1 MDISRTPTATI
12 VVIGDDRIAR
22 LVESLLGD
30 EQTIVRRQPR
40 PELSADATAHWERPD
55 VVVLERAFAC
65 DAPRQMRYLRNR
77 WPTLLIAVADAADD
91 ADASRMLDAG
101 ADDAIVRGSTML
113 APRLHALARR
123 ARTVNAGMRI
133 AVGDIVF
140 DREAHRVWCAGRE
153 VQVTPREFAM
163 LDCLFWNAPQ
173 PVGTTTLAEFVW
185 GDADGTAESRR
196 GAIEV
201 YMASLRRKLAASP
214 KVMIRTIRGVG
225 YRFDP
230 RR

>member
-1 MDISRTPTATI
+1 MDISRTPTASI
-12 VVIGDDRIAR
+12 VVVGDDRITQ
-22 LVESLLGD
+22 LVESILGD
-30 EQTIVRRQPR
+30 DQTVVRRQAA
-40 PELSADATAHWERPD
+40 PELHPDATADWERPD
-55 VVVLERAFAC
+55 VVVLDRACAS
-65 DAPRQMRYLRNR
+65 DAPRQMRYLRHR
-77 WPTLLIAVADAADD
+77 WPTVLIAVVDTADEADMC
-91 ADASRMLDAG
+91 RMLDAG
-101 ADDAIVRGSTML
+101 ADEAVVRGSPLL
-113 APRLHALARR
+113 APRLHAIARR

-163 LDCLFWNAPQ
+163 IDCLFWNAPQ
-173 PVGTTTLAEFVW
+173 PVGHTTLAEFVW
-185 GDADGTAESRR
+185 GDADATPETRR

-214 KVMIRTIRGVG
+214 KVVIRTIRGVG